1 MILGN
6 EYVIIGQKL
15 VTLRKVRSTSDDA
28 VLMLEVANKENYDN
42 MIIRLSDIREVYAV
56 KGKLIIKN

>member
-1 MILGN
+1 MKSR
-6 EYVIIGQKL
+6 QKL

-42 MIIRLSDIREVYAV
+42 MIMRLSDIREVYAV